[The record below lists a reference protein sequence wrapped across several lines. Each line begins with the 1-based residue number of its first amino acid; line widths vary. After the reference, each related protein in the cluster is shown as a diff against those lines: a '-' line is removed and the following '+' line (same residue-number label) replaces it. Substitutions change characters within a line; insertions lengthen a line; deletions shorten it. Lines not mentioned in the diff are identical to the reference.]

1 MKIKEL
7 VSILVP
13 VYNMEKNI
21 EKNINTLIEKVS
33 PFIEKFEIIIS
44 DDGSE
49 DDSKKVIEK
58 ICREKRNIDEINTD
72 KINITGVYSKENHG
86 KGNALKRACEIARGK
101 YIIFCDGDME
111 IDPSQLKNF
120 FEIMFKEN
128 ADIVIGSKRHKD
140 SIVNYSKT
148 RKLISFVYF
157 LFVKIFFHLPIQDTQ
172 TGLKLFK
179 REAIINVFPRILVKA
194 FAYDLEV
201 LAACNFNG
209 KKIVSAPVIVNPNR
223 HFGFIKLKVL
233 WKTFIDTLAIF
244 YRLNIVKFYKDL
256 FEELKNEPLVSVII
270 PLKKINDYIKEET
283 EHILE
288 QTYSNFELIIL
299 PDSCEKEEIDF
310 DIFKDERI
318 KIVETGNFPPA
329 IKRAKGVDISKGEIL
344 AFLDD
349 DTYPEKDW
357 LKNALRAMEKNRND
371 INNNGESIKAVGGPA
386 ITSPKDN
393 FSKQIS
399 GLIYGSSLMSGRHKA
414 RYVPDKV
421 QYVSD
426 YPSCNFII
434 TKELYKRVGGFN
446 GEYWPGEDTILC
458 NNIMKANEK
467 ILYTP
472 EASVYHHRRDLFFG
486 HFKQLKGYA
495 WHRGYFVKKFG
506 GNSFELS
513 YFVPSIFLLYAIF
526 FPIALILKVPIL
538 INNLIPALN
547 PNIIILFLS
556 LPYTLYFIC
565 LIGSWIGSFSL
576 TKGFCKI
583 IGIFLSHCVY
593 GFFFIKGFFN
603 GFIK

>member
-1 MKIKEL
+1 MKINEL

-21 EKNINTLIEKVS
+21 ERNINILTEKIS
-33 PFIEKFEIIIS
+33 PFISNFEIIIS

-49 DDSKKVIEK
+49 DNSKNVIEK
-58 ICREKRNIDEINTD
+58 ICNENKNII
-72 KINITGVYSKENHG
+72 GVYSKENHG
-86 KGNALKRACEIARGK
+86 KGNALKRACEIANGK

-111 IDPSQLKNF
+111 IDPSQLENF
-120 FEIMFKEN
+120 FDIMHKEN
-128 ADIVIGSKRHKD
+128 ADIVIGSKRHKN
-140 SIVNYSKT
+140 SVVNYSNV

-157 LFVKIFFHLPIQDTQ
+157 MFVKIFFHLPIQDTQ

-201 LAACNFNG
+201 LVACNSNG
-209 KKIVSAPVIVNPNR
+209 KKIASAPVIVNPNR
-223 HFGFIKLKVL
+223 HFGFIKLSVL

-256 FEELKNEPLVSVII
+256 FEELKSDKLVSIII

-283 EHILE
+283 KYLLE
-288 QTYSNFELIIL
+288 QTYKNFEVIIL
-299 PDSCEKEEIDF
+299 PDSFSEEEIDL
-310 DIFKDERI
+310 DIFGDKRI
-318 KIVETGNFPPA
+318 KIIETGAIPPA
-329 IKRAKGVDISKGEIL
+329 LKRAKGVENSNGEIL

-357 LKNALRAMEKNRND
+357 LKNSLRAMETKN
-371 INNNGESIKAVGGPA
+371 INALGGPA

-399 GLIYGSSLMSGRHKA
+399 GLIYGSALMSGKHKA
-414 RYVPDKV
+414 RYIPDKV
-421 QYVSD
+421 QYVND

-434 TKELYKRVGGFN
+434 TKELYKRVGGFD

-472 EASVYHHRRDLFFG
+472 EALVYHHRRDLLFG

-513 YFVPSIFLLYAIF
+513 YFIPSIFLLWTIF
-526 FPIALILKVPIL
+526 LPIALTLKLPTL
-538 INNLIPALN
+538 INDLIPALSQTAITVLLIA
-547 PNIIILFLS
+547 PHI
-556 LPYTLYFIC
+556 LYFIC
-565 LIGSWIGSFSL
+565 LIGSWISSFSL
-576 TKGFCKI
+576 IKGFCKI
-583 IGIFLSHCVY
+583 VGIFLSHCVY
-593 GFFFIKGFFN
+593 GFFFIKGFLR
-603 GFIK
+603 GLKE

>member
-1 MKIKEL
+1 MKINEL

-21 EKNINTLIEKVS
+21 ERNINILTEKIS
-33 PFIEKFEIIIS
+33 PFISNFEIIIS

-49 DDSKKVIEK
+49 DNSKNVIEK
-58 ICREKRNIDEINTD
+58 ICNENKNII
-72 KINITGVYSKENHG
+72 GVYSKENHG
-86 KGNALKRACEIARGK
+86 KGNALKRACEIANGK

-111 IDPSQLKNF
+111 IDPSQLENF
-120 FEIMFKEN
+120 FEIMHKEN
-128 ADIVIGSKRHKD
+128 ADIVIGSKRHKN
-140 SIVNYSKT
+140 SVVNYSNV

-157 LFVKIFFHLPIQDTQ
+157 MFVKIFFHLPIQDTQ

-201 LAACNFNG
+201 LVACNSNG
-209 KKIVSAPVIVNPNR
+209 KKIASAPVIVNPNR
-223 HFGFIKLKVL
+223 HFGFIKLSVL

-256 FEELKNEPLVSVII
+256 FEELKSDKLVSIII

-283 EHILE
+283 KYLLE
-288 QTYSNFELIIL
+288 QTYKNFEVVIL
-299 PDSCEKEEIDF
+299 PDSFSEEEIDL
-310 DIFKDERI
+310 DIFGDKRI
-318 KIVETGNFPPA
+318 KIIETGVIPPA
-329 IKRAKGVDISKGEIL
+329 LKRAKGVENSNGEIL

-357 LKNALRAMEKNRND
+357 LKNSLRAMETKN
-371 INNNGESIKAVGGPA
+371 INALGGPA

-399 GLIYGSSLMSGRHKA
+399 GLIYGSALMSGKHKA
-414 RYVPDKV
+414 RYISDKV
-421 QYVSD
+421 QYVND

-434 TKELYKRVGGFN
+434 TKELYKRVGGFD

-458 NNIMKANEK
+458 NNIMKVNEK

-472 EASVYHHRRDLFFG
+472 EALVYHHRRDLLFG

-513 YFVPSIFLLYAIF
+513 YFIPSIFLLWTIF
-526 FPIALILKVPIL
+526 LPIALALKLPTL
-538 INNLIPALN
+538 INDLIPALSQTAITVLLIA
-547 PNIIILFLS
+547 PHI
-556 LPYTLYFIC
+556 LYFIC
-565 LIGSWIGSFSL
+565 LIGSWISSFSL
-576 TKGFCKI
+576 IKGFCKI
-583 IGIFLSHCVY
+583 VGIFLSHCVY
-593 GFFFIKGFFN
+593 GFFFIKGFLR
-603 GFIK
+603 GLKE

>member
-1 MKIKEL
+1 MKINEL

-21 EKNINTLIEKVS
+21 ERNINILTEKIS
-33 PFIEKFEIIIS
+33 PFISNFEIIIS

-49 DDSKKVIEK
+49 DNSKNVMEK
-58 ICREKRNIDEINTD
+58 ICNENKNII
-72 KINITGVYSKENHG
+72 GVYSKENHG
-86 KGNALKRACEIARGK
+86 KGNALKRACEIANGK

-111 IDPSQLKNF
+111 IDPSQLENF
-120 FEIMFKEN
+120 FEIMHKEN
-128 ADIVIGSKRHKD
+128 ADIVIGSKRHKN
-140 SIVNYSKT
+140 SVVNYSNV

-157 LFVKIFFHLPIQDTQ
+157 MFVKIFFHLPIQDTQ

-201 LAACNFNG
+201 LVACNSNG
-209 KKIVSAPVIVNPNR
+209 KKIASAPVIVNPNR
-223 HFGFIKLKVL
+223 HFGFIKLSVL

-256 FEELKNEPLVSVII
+256 FEELKSDKLVSIII

-283 EHILE
+283 KYLLE
-288 QTYSNFELIIL
+288 QTYKNFEVVIL
-299 PDSCEKEEIDF
+299 PDSFSEEEIDL
-310 DIFKDERI
+310 DIFGDKRI
-318 KIVETGNFPPA
+318 KIIETGVIPPA
-329 IKRAKGVDISKGEIL
+329 LKRAKGVENSNGEIL

-357 LKNALRAMEKNRND
+357 LKNSLRAMETKN
-371 INNNGESIKAVGGPA
+371 INALGGPA

-399 GLIYGSSLMSGRHKA
+399 GLIYGSALMSGKHKA
-414 RYVPDKV
+414 RYISDKV
-421 QYVSD
+421 QYVND

-434 TKELYKRVGGFN
+434 TKELYKRVGGFD

-458 NNIMKANEK
+458 NNIMKVNEK

-472 EASVYHHRRDLFFG
+472 EALVYHHRRDLLFG

-513 YFVPSIFLLYAIF
+513 YFIPSIFLLWTIF
-526 FPIALILKVPIL
+526 LPIALTLKLPTL
-538 INNLIPALN
+538 INDLIPALSQTAITVLLIA
-547 PNIIILFLS
+547 PHI
-556 LPYTLYFIC
+556 LYFIC
-565 LIGSWIGSFSL
+565 LIGSWISSFSL
-576 TKGFCKI
+576 IKGFCKI
-583 IGIFLSHCVY
+583 VGIFLSHCVY
-593 GFFFIKGFFN
+593 GFFFIKGFLR
-603 GFIK
+603 GLKE

>member
-1 MKIKEL
+1 MKINEL

-21 EKNINTLIEKVS
+21 ERNINILAEKIS
-33 PFIEKFEIIIS
+33 PFISNFEIIIS

-49 DDSKKVIEK
+49 DNSKNVIEK
-58 ICREKRNIDEINTD
+58 ICNENKNII
-72 KINITGVYSKENHG
+72 GVYSKENHG
-86 KGNALKRACEIARGK
+86 KGNALKRACEIANGK

-111 IDPSQLKNF
+111 IDPSQLENF
-120 FEIMFKEN
+120 FEIMHKEN
-128 ADIVIGSKRHKD
+128 ADIVIGSKRHKN
-140 SIVNYSKT
+140 SVVNYSNV

-157 LFVKIFFHLPIQDTQ
+157 MFVKIFFHLPIQDTQ

-201 LAACNFNG
+201 LVACNSNG
-209 KKIVSAPVIVNPNR
+209 KKIASAPVIVNPNR
-223 HFGFIKLKVL
+223 HFGFIKLSVL

-256 FEELKNEPLVSVII
+256 FEELKSDKLVSIII

-283 EHILE
+283 KYLLE
-288 QTYSNFELIIL
+288 QTYKNFEVIIL
-299 PDSCEKEEIDF
+299 PDSFSEEEIDL
-310 DIFKDERI
+310 DIFRDKRI
-318 KIVETGNFPPA
+318 KIIETGAIPPA
-329 IKRAKGVDISKGEIL
+329 LKRAKGVENSNGEIL

-357 LKNALRAMEKNRND
+357 LKNSLRAMETKN
-371 INNNGESIKAVGGPA
+371 INALGGPA

-399 GLIYGSSLMSGRHKA
+399 GLIYGSALMSGKHKS
-414 RYVPDKV
+414 RYIPDKV
-421 QYVSD
+421 QYVND

-434 TKELYKRVGGFN
+434 TKELYKRVGGFD

-472 EASVYHHRRDLFFG
+472 EALVYHHRRDLLFG

-513 YFVPSIFLLYAIF
+513 YFIPSIFLLWTIF
-526 FPIALILKVPIL
+526 LPIALTLKLPTL
-538 INNLIPALN
+538 INDLIPALSQTAITVLLIA
-547 PNIIILFLS
+547 PHI
-556 LPYTLYFIC
+556 LYFIC
-565 LIGSWIGSFSL
+565 LIGSWISSFSL
-576 TKGFCKI
+576 IKGFCKI
-583 IGIFLSHCVY
+583 VGIFLSHCVY
-593 GFFFIKGFFN
+593 GFFFIKGFLR
-603 GFIK
+603 GLKE

>member
-1 MKIKEL
+1 MKINEL

-21 EKNINTLIEKVS
+21 ERNINILTEKIS
-33 PFIEKFEIIIS
+33 PFISNFEIIIS

-49 DDSKKVIEK
+49 DNSKNVIEK
-58 ICREKRNIDEINTD
+58 ICNENKDII
-72 KINITGVYSKENHG
+72 GVYSKENHG
-86 KGNALKRACEIARGK
+86 KGNALKRACEIANGK

-111 IDPSQLKNF
+111 IDPSQLENF
-120 FEIMFKEN
+120 FDIMHKEN
-128 ADIVIGSKRHKD
+128 ADIVIGSKRHKN
-140 SIVNYSKT
+140 SVVNYSNV

-157 LFVKIFFHLPIQDTQ
+157 MFVKIFFHLPIQDTQ

-201 LAACNFNG
+201 LVACNSNG
-209 KKIVSAPVIVNPNR
+209 KKIASAPVIVNPNR
-223 HFGFIKLKVL
+223 HFGFIKLSVL

-256 FEELKNEPLVSVII
+256 FEELKSDKLVSIII

-283 EHILE
+283 KYLLE
-288 QTYSNFELIIL
+288 QTYKNFEVIIL
-299 PDSCEKEEIDF
+299 PDSFSEEEIDL
-310 DIFKDERI
+310 DIFRDKRI
-318 KIVETGNFPPA
+318 KIIETGAIPPA
-329 IKRAKGVDISKGEIL
+329 LKRAKGVENSNGEIL

-357 LKNALRAMEKNRND
+357 LKNSLRAMETKN
-371 INNNGESIKAVGGPA
+371 INALGGPA

-399 GLIYGSSLMSGRHKA
+399 GLIYGSALMSGKHKA
-414 RYVPDKV
+414 RYIPDKV
-421 QYVSD
+421 QYVND

-434 TKELYKRVGGFN
+434 TKELYKRVGGFD

-472 EASVYHHRRDLFFG
+472 EALVYHHRRDLLFG

-513 YFVPSIFLLYAIF
+513 YFIPSIFLLWTIF
-526 FPIALILKVPIL
+526 LPIALTLKLPTL
-538 INNLIPALN
+538 INDLIPALSQTAITVLLIA
-547 PNIIILFLS
+547 PHI
-556 LPYTLYFIC
+556 LYFIC
-565 LIGSWIGSFSL
+565 LIGSWISSFSL
-576 TKGFCKI
+576 IKGFCKI
-583 IGIFLSHCVY
+583 VGIFLSHCVY
-593 GFFFIKGFFN
+593 GFFFIKGFLR
-603 GFIK
+603 GLKE

>member
-1 MKIKEL
+1 MKINEL

-21 EKNINTLIEKVS
+21 ERNINILAEKIS
-33 PFIEKFEIIIS
+33 PFISNFEIIIS

-49 DDSKKVIEK
+49 DNSKNVIEK
-58 ICREKRNIDEINTD
+58 ICNENKNII
-72 KINITGVYSKENHG
+72 GVYSKENHG
-86 KGNALKRACEIARGK
+86 KGNALKRACEIANGK

-111 IDPSQLKNF
+111 IDPSQLENF
-120 FEIMFKEN
+120 FDIMHKEN
-128 ADIVIGSKRHKD
+128 ADIVIGSKRHKN
-140 SIVNYSKT
+140 SVVNYSNV

-157 LFVKIFFHLPIQDTQ
+157 MFVKIFFHLPIQDTQ

-201 LAACNFNG
+201 LVACNSNG
-209 KKIVSAPVIVNPNR
+209 KKIASAPVIVNPNR
-223 HFGFIKLKVL
+223 HFGFIKLSVL

-256 FEELKNEPLVSVII
+256 FEELKSDKLVSIII

-283 EHILE
+283 KYLLE
-288 QTYSNFELIIL
+288 QTYKNFEVIIL
-299 PDSCEKEEIDF
+299 PDSFSEEEIDL
-310 DIFKDERI
+310 DIFGDKRI
-318 KIVETGNFPPA
+318 KIIETGAIPPA
-329 IKRAKGVDISKGEIL
+329 LKRAKGVENSNGEIL

-357 LKNALRAMEKNRND
+357 LKNSLRAMETKN
-371 INNNGESIKAVGGPA
+371 INALGGPA

-399 GLIYGSSLMSGRHKA
+399 GLIYGSALMSGKHKA
-414 RYVPDKV
+414 RYIPDKV
-421 QYVSD
+421 QYVND

-434 TKELYKRVGGFN
+434 TKELYKRVGGFD

-472 EASVYHHRRDLFFG
+472 EALVYHHRRDLLFG

-513 YFVPSIFLLYAIF
+513 YFIPSIFLLWTIF
-526 FPIALILKVPIL
+526 LPIALTLKLPTL
-538 INNLIPALN
+538 INDLIPALSQTAITVLLIA
-547 PNIIILFLS
+547 PHI
-556 LPYTLYFIC
+556 LYFIC
-565 LIGSWIGSFSL
+565 LIGSWISSFSL
-576 TKGFCKI
+576 IKGFCKI
-583 IGIFLSHCVY
+583 VGIFLSHCVY
-593 GFFFIKGFFN
+593 GFFFIKGFLR
-603 GFIK
+603 GLKE

>member
-1 MKIKEL
+1 MKINEL

-21 EKNINTLIEKVS
+21 ERNINILAEKIS
-33 PFIEKFEIIIS
+33 PFISNFEIIIS

-49 DDSKKVIEK
+49 DNSKNVIEK
-58 ICREKRNIDEINTD
+58 ICNENKNII
-72 KINITGVYSKENHG
+72 GVYSKENHG
-86 KGNALKRACEIARGK
+86 KGNALKRACEIANGK

-111 IDPSQLKNF
+111 IDPSQLENF
-120 FEIMFKEN
+120 FDIMHKEN
-128 ADIVIGSKRHKD
+128 ADIVIGSKRHKN
-140 SIVNYSKT
+140 SVVNYSNV

-157 LFVKIFFHLPIQDTQ
+157 MFVKIFFHLPIQDTQ

-201 LAACNFNG
+201 LVACNSNG
-209 KKIVSAPVIVNPNR
+209 KKIASAPVVVNPNR
-223 HFGFIKLKVL
+223 HFGFIKLSVL

-256 FEELKNEPLVSVII
+256 FEELKLDKLVSIII

-283 EHILE
+283 KYLLE
-288 QTYSNFELIIL
+288 QTYKNFEVIIL
-299 PDSCEKEEIDF
+299 PDSFSEEEIDL
-310 DIFKDERI
+310 DIFGDKRI
-318 KIVETGNFPPA
+318 KIIETGAIPPA
-329 IKRAKGVDISKGEIL
+329 LKRAKGVENSNGEIL

-357 LKNALRAMEKNRND
+357 LKNSLRAMETKN
-371 INNNGESIKAVGGPA
+371 INALGGPA

-399 GLIYGSSLMSGRHKA
+399 GLIYGSALMSGKHKA
-414 RYVPDKV
+414 RYIPDKV
-421 QYVSD
+421 QYVND

-434 TKELYKRVGGFN
+434 TKELYKRVGGFD

-472 EASVYHHRRDLFFG
+472 EALVYHHRRDLLFG

-513 YFVPSIFLLYAIF
+513 YFIPSIFLLWTIF
-526 FPIALILKVPIL
+526 LPIALTLKLPTL
-538 INNLIPALN
+538 INDLIPALSQTAITVLLIA
-547 PNIIILFLS
+547 PHI
-556 LPYTLYFIC
+556 LYFIC
-565 LIGSWIGSFSL
+565 LIGSWISSFSL
-576 TKGFCKI
+576 IKGFCKI
-583 IGIFLSHCVY
+583 VGIFLSHCVY
-593 GFFFIKGFFN
+593 GFFFIKGFLR
-603 GFIK
+603 GLKE

>member
-1 MKIKEL
+1 MKINEL

-21 EKNINTLIEKVS
+21 ERNINILTEKIS
-33 PFIEKFEIIIS
+33 PFISNFEIIIS

-49 DDSKKVIEK
+49 DNSKNAIEK
-58 ICREKRNIDEINTD
+58 ICNENKNII
-72 KINITGVYSKENHG
+72 GVYSKENHG
-86 KGNALKRACEIARGK
+86 KGNALKRACEIANGK

-111 IDPSQLKNF
+111 IDPSQLENF
-120 FEIMFKEN
+120 FDIMRKEN
-128 ADIVIGSKRHKD
+128 VDIVIGSKRHKN
-140 SIVNYSKT
+140 SVVNYSNV

-157 LFVKIFFHLPIQDTQ
+157 MFVKIFFHLPIQDTQ

-201 LAACNFNG
+201 LVACNSNG
-209 KKIVSAPVIVNPNR
+209 KKIASAPVIVNPNR
-223 HFGFIKLKVL
+223 HFGFIKLSVL

-256 FEELKNEPLVSVII
+256 FEELKSDKLVSIII

-283 EHILE
+283 KYLLE
-288 QTYSNFELIIL
+288 QTYKNFEVVIL
-299 PDSCEKEEIDF
+299 PDSFSEEEIDL
-310 DIFKDERI
+310 DIFRDKRI
-318 KIVETGNFPPA
+318 KIIETGAIPPA
-329 IKRAKGVDISKGEIL
+329 LKRAKGVENSNGEIL

-357 LKNALRAMEKNRND
+357 LKNSLRAMETKN
-371 INNNGESIKAVGGPA
+371 INTLGGPA

-399 GLIYGSSLMSGRHKA
+399 GLIYGSSLMSGKHKA
-414 RYVPDKV
+414 RYIPDKV
-421 QYVSD
+421 QYVND

-434 TKELYKRVGGFN
+434 TKELYKRVGGFD

-472 EASVYHHRRDLFFG
+472 EALVYHHRRDLLFG

-513 YFVPSIFLLYAIF
+513 YFIPSIFLLWTVF
-526 FPIALILKVPIL
+526 LPIALRLKFPTL
-538 INNLIPALN
+538 ISDLIPV
-547 PNIIILFLS
+547 LS
-556 LPYTLYFIC
+556 QTTITVLLIAPHILYFIC
-565 LIGSWIGSFSL
+565 LIGSWISSFSL
-576 TKGFCKI
+576 IKGFCKI
-583 IGIFLSHCVY
+583 VGIFLSHCVY
-593 GFFFIKGFFN
+593 GFFFIKGFLR
-603 GFIK
+603 GLKE

>member
-1 MKIKEL
+1 MKINES

-13 VYNMEKNI
+13 VYNIEKNI
-21 EKNINTLIEKVS
+21 EKNINILIEKIS
-33 PFIEKFEIIIS
+33 PFMTNFEIIIS

-49 DDSKKVIEK
+49 DNSKKAIEK
-58 ICREKRNIDEINTD
+58 ICAENKNIR
-72 KINITGVYSKENHG
+72 GVYSKENHG
-86 KGNALKRACEIARGK
+86 KGNALKRACEIANGK

-111 IDPSQLKNF
+111 IDPSQLENF
-120 FEIMFKEN
+120 FEIMNKEN
-128 ADIVIGSKRHKD
+128 ADIVIGSKRHKN
-140 SIVNYSKT
+140 SVVNYSNT
-148 RKLISFVYF
+148 RKIISFVYF
-157 LFVKIFFHLPIQDTQ
+157 MFVKIFFHLPIQDTQ

-179 REAIINVFPRILVKA
+179 REAIINIFPRILVKA

-201 LAACNFNG
+201 LVACNSNG

-223 HFGFIKLKVL
+223 HFGLIKLSVL

-256 FEELKNEPLVSVII
+256 FEELKSNPLVSIII

-283 EHILE
+283 EYLLE
-288 QTYSNFELIIL
+288 QTYKNFELIIL
-299 PDSCEKEEIDF
+299 PDFCEGEEIDLE
-310 DIFKDERI
+310 IFKDKRI
-318 KIVETGNFPPA
+318 KIIETGNLPPA
-329 IKRAKGVDISKGEIL
+329 LKRAKGVEISNGEIL

-357 LKNALRAMEKNRND
+357 LKNSLRAMETKN
-371 INNNGESIKAVGGPA
+371 IKALGGPA
-386 ITSPKDN
+386 VTSSKDN

-399 GLIYGSSLMSGRHKA
+399 GLIYGSALMSGKHKA

-421 QYVSD
+421 QYVRD

-434 TKELYKRVGGFN
+434 TKELYEKVGGFDS
-446 GEYWPGEDTILC
+446 EYWPGEDTILC

-472 EASVYHHRRDLFFG
+472 EALVYHHRRDLFFG

-513 YFVPSIFLLYAIF
+513 YFIPSIFLLWTIF
-526 FPIALILKVPIL
+526 LPIALIFNFPIF
-538 INNLIPALN
+538 INNLIPVLSE
-547 PNIIILFLS
+547 NIITVFL
-556 LPYTLYFIC
+556 LAPHTLYFIC
-565 LIGSWIGSFSL
+565 LIGSWISSFSL
-576 TKGFCKI
+576 IKGFCKI
-583 IGIFLSHCVY
+583 IGIFLSHLVY
-593 GFFFIKGFFN
+593 GFFFIKGFLRAL
-603 GFIK
+603 KE

>member
-1 MKIKEL
+1 MKINEL

-21 EKNINTLIEKVS
+21 ERNINILTEKIS
-33 PFIEKFEIIIS
+33 PFISNFEIIIS

-49 DDSKKVIEK
+49 DNSKNVMEK
-58 ICREKRNIDEINTD
+58 ICNENKNII
-72 KINITGVYSKENHG
+72 GVYSKENHG
-86 KGNALKRACEIARGK
+86 KGNALKRACEIANGK

-111 IDPSQLKNF
+111 IDPSQLENF
-120 FEIMFKEN
+120 FDIMHKEN
-128 ADIVIGSKRHKD
+128 ADIVIGSKRHKN
-140 SIVNYSKT
+140 SVVNYSNV

-157 LFVKIFFHLPIQDTQ
+157 MFVKIFFHLPIQDTQ

-201 LAACNFNG
+201 LVACNSNG
-209 KKIVSAPVIVNPNR
+209 KKIASAPVIVNPNR
-223 HFGFIKLKVL
+223 HFGFIKLSVL

-256 FEELKNEPLVSVII
+256 FEELKSDKLVSIII

-283 EHILE
+283 KYLLE
-288 QTYSNFELIIL
+288 QTYKNFEVVIL
-299 PDSCEKEEIDF
+299 PDSFSEEEIDL
-310 DIFKDERI
+310 DIFRDKRI
-318 KIVETGNFPPA
+318 KIIETGAIPPA
-329 IKRAKGVDISKGEIL
+329 LKRAKGVENSNGEIL

-357 LKNALRAMEKNRND
+357 LKNSLRAMETKN
-371 INNNGESIKAVGGPA
+371 INALGGPA

-399 GLIYGSSLMSGRHKA
+399 GLIYGSALMSGKHKA
-414 RYVPDKV
+414 RYIPDKV
-421 QYVSD
+421 QYVND

-434 TKELYKRVGGFN
+434 TKELYKRVGGFD

-458 NNIMKANEK
+458 NNIMKVNEK

-472 EASVYHHRRDLFFG
+472 EALVYHHRRDLLFG

-513 YFVPSIFLLYAIF
+513 YFIPSIFLLWTIF
-526 FPIALILKVPIL
+526 LPIALTLKLPTL
-538 INNLIPALN
+538 INDLIPALSQTAITVLLIA
-547 PNIIILFLS
+547 PHI
-556 LPYTLYFIC
+556 LYFIC
-565 LIGSWIGSFSL
+565 LIGSWISSFSL
-576 TKGFCKI
+576 IKGFCKI
-583 IGIFLSHCVY
+583 VGIFLSHCVY
-593 GFFFIKGFFN
+593 GFFFIKGFLR
-603 GFIK
+603 GLKE

>member
-1 MKIKEL
+1 MKINEL

-21 EKNINTLIEKVS
+21 ERNINILTEKIS
-33 PFIEKFEIIIS
+33 PFISNFEIIIS

-49 DDSKKVIEK
+49 DNSKNAIEK
-58 ICREKRNIDEINTD
+58 ICNENKNII
-72 KINITGVYSKENHG
+72 GVYSKENHG
-86 KGNALKRACEIARGK
+86 KGNALKRACEIANGK

-111 IDPSQLKNF
+111 IDPSQLENF
-120 FEIMFKEN
+120 FDIMRKEN
-128 ADIVIGSKRHKD
+128 ADIVIGSKRHKN
-140 SIVNYSKT
+140 SVVNYSNV

-157 LFVKIFFHLPIQDTQ
+157 MFVKIFFHLPIQDTQ

-201 LAACNFNG
+201 LVACNSNG
-209 KKIVSAPVIVNPNR
+209 KKIASAPVIVNPNR
-223 HFGFIKLKVL
+223 HFGFIKLSVL

-256 FEELKNEPLVSVII
+256 FEELKSDKLVSIII

-283 EHILE
+283 KYLLE
-288 QTYSNFELIIL
+288 QTYKNFEVVIL
-299 PDSCEKEEIDF
+299 PDSFSEEEIDL
-310 DIFKDERI
+310 DIFRDKRI
-318 KIVETGNFPPA
+318 KIIETGAIPPA
-329 IKRAKGVDISKGEIL
+329 LKRAKGVENSNGEIL

-357 LKNALRAMEKNRND
+357 LKNSLRAMETKNTN
-371 INNNGESIKAVGGPA
+371 ALGGPA

-399 GLIYGSSLMSGRHKA
+399 GLIYGSSLMSGKHKA
-414 RYVPDKV
+414 RYIPDKV
-421 QYVSD
+421 QYVND

-434 TKELYKRVGGFN
+434 TKELYKRVGGFD

-472 EASVYHHRRDLFFG
+472 EALVYHHRRDLLFG

-513 YFVPSIFLLYAIF
+513 YFIPSIFLLWTVF
-526 FPIALILKVPIL
+526 LPIALRLKLPTL
-538 INNLIPALN
+538 ISDLIPV
-547 PNIIILFLS
+547 LS
-556 LPYTLYFIC
+556 QTTITVLLIAPHILYFIC
-565 LIGSWIGSFSL
+565 LIGSWISSFSL
-576 TKGFCKI
+576 IKGFCKI
-583 IGIFLSHCVY
+583 VGIFLSHCVY
-593 GFFFIKGFFN
+593 GFFFIKGFLR
-603 GFIK
+603 GLKE

>member
-1 MKIKEL
+1 MKINEL

-21 EKNINTLIEKVS
+21 ERNINILTEKIS
-33 PFIEKFEIIIS
+33 PFISNFEIIIS

-49 DDSKKVIEK
+49 DNSKNVIEK
-58 ICREKRNIDEINTD
+58 ICNENKNII
-72 KINITGVYSKENHG
+72 GVYSKENHG
-86 KGNALKRACEIARGK
+86 KGNALKRACEIANGK

-111 IDPSQLKNF
+111 IDPSQLENF
-120 FEIMFKEN
+120 FEIMHKEN
-128 ADIVIGSKRHKD
+128 ADIVIGSKRHKN
-140 SIVNYSKT
+140 SVVNYSNV

-157 LFVKIFFHLPIQDTQ
+157 MFVKIFFHLPIQDTQ

-201 LAACNFNG
+201 LVACNSNG
-209 KKIVSAPVIVNPNR
+209 KKIASAPVIVNPNR
-223 HFGFIKLKVL
+223 HFGFIKLSVL

-256 FEELKNEPLVSVII
+256 FEELKSDKLVSIII

-283 EHILE
+283 KYLLE
-288 QTYSNFELIIL
+288 QTYKNFEVIIL
-299 PDSCEKEEIDF
+299 PDSFSEEEIDL
-310 DIFKDERI
+310 DIFGDKRI
-318 KIVETGNFPPA
+318 KIIETGAIPPA
-329 IKRAKGVDISKGEIL
+329 LKRAKGVENSNGEIL

-357 LKNALRAMEKNRND
+357 LKNSLRAMETKN
-371 INNNGESIKAVGGPA
+371 INALGGPA

-399 GLIYGSSLMSGRHKA
+399 GLIYGSALMSGKHKA
-414 RYVPDKV
+414 RYIPDKV
-421 QYVSD
+421 QYVND

-434 TKELYKRVGGFN
+434 TKELYKRVGGFD

-458 NNIMKANEK
+458 NNIMKVNEK

-472 EASVYHHRRDLFFG
+472 EALVYHHRRDLLFG

-513 YFVPSIFLLYAIF
+513 YFIPSIFLLWTIF
-526 FPIALILKVPIL
+526 LPIALTLKLPTL
-538 INNLIPALN
+538 INDLIPALSQTAITVLLIA
-547 PNIIILFLS
+547 PHI
-556 LPYTLYFIC
+556 LYFIC
-565 LIGSWIGSFSL
+565 LIGSWISSFSL
-576 TKGFCKI
+576 IKGFCKI
-583 IGIFLSHCVY
+583 VGIFLSHCVY
-593 GFFFIKGFFN
+593 GFFFIKGFLR
-603 GFIK
+603 GLKE

>member
-1 MKIKEL
+1 MKINEL

-21 EKNINTLIEKVS
+21 ERNINILTEKIS
-33 PFIEKFEIIIS
+33 PFISNFEIIIS

-49 DDSKKVIEK
+49 DNSKNVIEK
-58 ICREKRNIDEINTD
+58 ICNENKNII
-72 KINITGVYSKENHG
+72 GVYSKENHG
-86 KGNALKRACEIARGK
+86 KGNALKRACEIANGK

-111 IDPSQLKNF
+111 IDPSQLENF
-120 FEIMFKEN
+120 FEIMHKEN
-128 ADIVIGSKRHKD
+128 ADIVIGSKRHKN
-140 SIVNYSKT
+140 SVVNYSNV

-157 LFVKIFFHLPIQDTQ
+157 MFVKIFFHLPIQDTQ

-201 LAACNFNG
+201 LVACNSNG
-209 KKIVSAPVIVNPNR
+209 KKIASAPVIVNPNR
-223 HFGFIKLKVL
+223 HFGFIKLSVL

-256 FEELKNEPLVSVII
+256 FEELKSDKLVSIII

-283 EHILE
+283 KYLLE
-288 QTYSNFELIIL
+288 QTYKNFEVVIL
-299 PDSCEKEEIDF
+299 PDSFSEEEIDL
-310 DIFKDERI
+310 DIFRDKRI
-318 KIVETGNFPPA
+318 KIIETGAIPPA
-329 IKRAKGVDISKGEIL
+329 LKRSKGVENSNGEIL

-357 LKNALRAMEKNRND
+357 LKNSLRAMETKN
-371 INNNGESIKAVGGPA
+371 INALGGPA

-399 GLIYGSSLMSGRHKA
+399 GLIYGSALMSGKHKA
-414 RYVPDKV
+414 RYIPDKV
-421 QYVSD
+421 QYVND

-434 TKELYKRVGGFN
+434 TKELYKRVGGFD

-472 EASVYHHRRDLFFG
+472 EALVYHHRRDLLFG

-513 YFVPSIFLLYAIF
+513 YFIPSIFLLWTIF
-526 FPIALILKVPIL
+526 LPIALTLKLPTL
-538 INNLIPALN
+538 INDLIPALSQTAITVLLIA
-547 PNIIILFLS
+547 PHI
-556 LPYTLYFIC
+556 LYFIC
-565 LIGSWIGSFSL
+565 LIGSWISSFSL
-576 TKGFCKI
+576 IKGFCKI
-583 IGIFLSHCVY
+583 VGIFLSHCVY
-593 GFFFIKGFFN
+593 GFFFIKGFLR
-603 GFIK
+603 GLKE

>member
-1 MKIKEL
+1 MKINEL
-7 VSILVP
+7 VSILIP

-21 EKNINTLIEKVS
+21 ERNINILTEKIS
-33 PFIEKFEIIIS
+33 PFISNFEIIIS

-49 DDSKKVIEK
+49 DNSRNVIEK
-58 ICREKRNIDEINTD
+58 VCNENKNII
-72 KINITGVYSKENHG
+72 GVYSKENHG
-86 KGNALKRACEIARGK
+86 KGNALKRACEIANGK

-111 IDPSQLKNF
+111 IDPSQLENF
-120 FEIMFKEN
+120 FDIMRKEN
-128 ADIVIGSKRHKD
+128 ADIVIGSKRHKN
-140 SIVNYSKT
+140 SVVNYSNV

-157 LFVKIFFHLPIQDTQ
+157 MFVKIFFHLPIQDTQ

-201 LAACNFNG
+201 LVACNSNG
-209 KKIVSAPVIVNPNR
+209 KKIASAPVIVNPNR
-223 HFGFIKLKVL
+223 HFGFIKLSVL

-256 FEELKNEPLVSVII
+256 FEELKSDKLVSIII

-283 EHILE
+283 KYLLE
-288 QTYSNFELIIL
+288 QTYKNFEVVIL
-299 PDSCEKEEIDF
+299 PDSFSEKEIDL
-310 DIFKDERI
+310 DIFRDKRI
-318 KIVETGNFPPA
+318 KIIETGAIPPA
-329 IKRAKGVDISKGEIL
+329 LKRAKGVENSNGEIL

-357 LKNALRAMEKNRND
+357 LKNSLRAMETKNTN
-371 INNNGESIKAVGGPA
+371 ALGGPA

-399 GLIYGSSLMSGRHKA
+399 GLIYGSSLMSGKHKA
-414 RYVPDKV
+414 RYIPDKV
-421 QYVSD
+421 QYVND

-434 TKELYKRVGGFN
+434 TKELYKRVGGFD

-472 EASVYHHRRDLFFG
+472 EALVYHHRRDLLFG

-513 YFVPSIFLLYAIF
+513 YFIPSIFLLWTVF
-526 FPIALILKVPIL
+526 LPIALTLKLPTL
-538 INNLIPALN
+538 ISDLIPALSQT
-547 PNIIILFLS
+547 IITVLLIA
-556 LPYTLYFIC
+556 PHILYFIC
-565 LIGSWIGSFSL
+565 LIGSWISSFSL
-576 TKGFCKI
+576 IKGFCKI
-583 IGIFLSHCVY
+583 VGIFLSHCVY
-593 GFFFIKGFFN
+593 GFFFIKGFLR
-603 GFIK
+603 GLKE

>member
-1 MKIKEL
+1 MKINEL

-21 EKNINTLIEKVS
+21 ERNINILTEKIS
-33 PFIEKFEIIIS
+33 PFISNFEIIIS

-49 DDSKKVIEK
+49 DNSKNAIEK
-58 ICREKRNIDEINTD
+58 ICNENKNII
-72 KINITGVYSKENHG
+72 GVYSKENHG
-86 KGNALKRACEIARGK
+86 KGNALKRACEIANGK

-111 IDPSQLKNF
+111 IDPSQLENF
-120 FEIMFKEN
+120 FDIMHKEN
-128 ADIVIGSKRHKD
+128 ADIVIGSKRHKN
-140 SIVNYSKT
+140 SVVNYSNV

-157 LFVKIFFHLPIQDTQ
+157 MFVKIFFHLPIQDTQ

-201 LAACNFNG
+201 LVACNSNG
-209 KKIVSAPVIVNPNR
+209 KKIASAPVIVNPNR
-223 HFGFIKLKVL
+223 HFGFIKLSVL

-256 FEELKNEPLVSVII
+256 FEELKSDKLVSIII

-283 EHILE
+283 KYLLE
-288 QTYSNFELIIL
+288 QTYKNFEVVIL
-299 PDSCEKEEIDF
+299 PDSFSKEEIDL
-310 DIFKDERI
+310 DIFRDKRI
-318 KIVETGNFPPA
+318 KIIETGAIPPA
-329 IKRAKGVDISKGEIL
+329 LKRAKGVENSNGEIL

-357 LKNALRAMEKNRND
+357 LKNSLRAMETKN
-371 INNNGESIKAVGGPA
+371 INALGGPA

-399 GLIYGSSLMSGRHKA
+399 GLIYGSSLMSGKHKA
-414 RYVPDKV
+414 RYIPDKV
-421 QYVSD
+421 QYVND

-434 TKELYKRVGGFN
+434 TKELYKRVGGFD

-472 EASVYHHRRDLFFG
+472 EALVYHHRRDLLFG

-513 YFVPSIFLLYAIF
+513 YFIPSIFLLWTVF
-526 FPIALILKVPIL
+526 LPIALTLKLPTL
-538 INNLIPALN
+538 ISDLIPALSQT
-547 PNIIILFLS
+547 IITVLLIA
-556 LPYTLYFIC
+556 PHILYFIC
-565 LIGSWIGSFSL
+565 LIGSWISSFSL
-576 TKGFCKI
+576 IKGFCKI
-583 IGIFLSHCVY
+583 VGIFLSHCVY
-593 GFFFIKGFFN
+593 GFFFIKGFLR
-603 GFIK
+603 GLKE